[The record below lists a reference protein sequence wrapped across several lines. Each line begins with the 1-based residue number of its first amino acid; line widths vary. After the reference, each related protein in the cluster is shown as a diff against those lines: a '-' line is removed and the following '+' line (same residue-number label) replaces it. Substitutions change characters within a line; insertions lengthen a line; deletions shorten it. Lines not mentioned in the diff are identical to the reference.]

1 MNTEEL
7 LAIANKLEAAY
18 RAEDNLKANT
28 ETLAKEARRF
38 IREAIVNYF
47 TTQEMLLAICNKVKL
62 RDCTHY
68 TDTSFFSRGRG
79 VVGLNLPYVAFS
91 HKDLYMYVGF
101 TGKTEPF
108 RWPEGGVYDK
118 YCVPTEDTKYI
129 AIRITMQRG
138 STNKGLLDCDWFL
151 PMDGKATIRF
161 FDTHVWQAE
170 GYVHLKDSAAR
181 LNEITELMKSAFSTY
196 ADNLIEEVKKTTAD
210 LIA

>member
-28 ETLAKEARRF
+28 EVLAKEARRF

-47 TTQEMLLAICNKVKL
+47 TTQDMLLAICNKVKL
-62 RDCTHY
+62 RDCTHH

-91 HKDLYMYVGF
+91 HKDLYMHVGF
-101 TGKTEPF
+101 TGRTEPL
-108 RWPEGGVYDK
+108 RWPSGSLSKD
-118 YCVPTEDTKYI
+118 YCVPTEGTKYI
-129 AIRITMQRG
+129 AIRIMMQRG
-138 STNKGLLDCDWFL
+138 NNGLLDCDWFL
-151 PMDGKATIRF
+151 PMDGKATIHF

-196 ADNLIEEVKKTTAD
+196 ADNLIEEVKKTTAN
-210 LIA
+210 LVA